1 MLKIISEKQIN
12 VLYLIWIH
20 EVKAMKCYTCQNID
34 TYKHANIII
43 MYNELILILH
53 IMYKEFFEYFESWFI
68 VKTGIPKYV
77 INKIILT

>member
-1 MLKIISEKQIN
+1 M
-12 VLYLIWIH
+12 
-20 EVKAMKCYTCQNID
+20 YTN
-34 TYKHANIII
+34 KII

>member
-1 MLKIISEKQIN
+1 MDPWGQGYV
-12 VLYLIWIH
+12 VLHMSKYWYILW
-20 EVKAMKCYTCQNID
+20 
-34 TYKHANIII
+34 KHANKII